1 MILNLNQLRYFNTA
15 AKYKSIS
22 KAAAELCVSPAAVT
36 LQIKNFE
43 ETTGARLIIRSGNT
57 MRLTDAGQKIHER
70 LRTIF
75 EQIDGLETFIM
86 NIGENKNGILK
97 IGCSETA
104 NIYVIPLLIKAFK
117 TIYPGVKLVVDR
129 GTSSEMI
136 ESLLSNKNELVISQ
150 FNPDDN
156 RMKMRYMGKKD
167 IVMVA
172 AKNSRLLPKDVITAK
187 ELNEIP
193 LIVPIRGS
201 ASREIVLGRLS
212 EIGVTPKVVME
223 SSSIPFIKDF
233 TFSDEAA
240 SFFCRDVV
248 LKELGNGLLKEI
260 RILDFTP
267 VIEYGVAYL
276 KLSNLSRAALAFLKM
291 IKKYVEQDLLDSK
304 DAS

>member
-1 MILNLNQLRYFNTA
+1 MNLNLNQLRYFNTA
-15 AKYKSIS
+15 AKFKSIS

-43 ETTGARLIIRSGNT
+43 EATGVRLIIRSGNT

-70 LRTIF
+70 VRTIF

-86 NIGENKNGILK
+86 SIGENKKGILK

-117 TIYPGVKLVVDR
+117 SLYPGIKLIVDR
-129 GTSSEMI
+129 GTSSEMFD
-136 ESLLSNKNELVISQ
+136 SLLNNKNELVISQ
-150 FNPDDN
+150 YNPNDK
-156 RMKMRYMGKKD
+156 RMKMRYMGRKD
-167 IVMVA
+167 IIMVA
-172 AKNSRLLPKDVITAK
+172 ANQSRLLPEDEISAQ

-201 ASREIVLGRLS
+201 ASREIVLGRLN

-233 TFSDEAA
+233 TCSDEGV

-248 LKELGNGLLKEI
+248 QKELSGGLLKEV
-260 RILDFTP
+260 RILDFKP
-267 VIEYGVAYL
+267 VIEYAVAYL
-276 KLSNLSRAALAFLKM
+276 KLSNLSQAALAFLKM
-291 IKKYVEQDLLDSK
+291 IKQYVEQGLLEKK
-304 DAS
+304 D